1 LSLTISHL
9 PREVPNPKDTLI
21 AVLVTLK
28 AAPVAVKFQVIAANF
43 NESVCTTD
51 SRPSV
56 LVYVAMPLSDHTM
69 LSLEI
74 LYNTIYK
81 EGVKYAVSAYNI
93 SVKACNKLPNRLA
106 VLRYYLSI
114 YPLII

>member
-1 LSLTISHL
+1 
-9 PREVPNPKDTLI
+9 
-21 AVLVTLK
+21 
-28 AAPVAVKFQVIAANF
+28 
-43 NESVCTTD
+43 
-51 SRPSV
+51 
-56 LVYVAMPLSDHTM
+56 MPLNNHTI

-93 SVKACNKLPNRLA
+93 SGKAYKKLPNRLA